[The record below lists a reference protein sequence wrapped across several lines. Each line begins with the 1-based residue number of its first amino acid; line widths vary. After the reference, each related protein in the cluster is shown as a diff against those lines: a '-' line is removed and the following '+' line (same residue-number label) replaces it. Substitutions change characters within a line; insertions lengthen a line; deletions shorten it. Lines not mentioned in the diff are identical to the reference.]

1 VQELVLGAM
10 LGVRFFRFSGF
21 MVETVRA
28 DLEALFRQCAVF
40 CDLRCGA
47 GNNPE

>member
-21 MVETVRA
+21 IAETVRA
-28 DLEALFRQCAVF
+28 VLAALFRHCAVF
-40 CDLRCGA
+40 CDWRCGA